1 MHKFVFPEWIQ
12 KIAAAVLETLVPP
25 QPFPPTEEHEFRT
38 AHAKRFLPHRRATLL
53 IALFTWSIFG
63 YWDWLNYQSQLWPYT
78 TEMFVINTAIRLSGA
93 MVIGVCLM
101 LFWAREIHN
110 EKTASGLLLGTATFC
125 SFGVIAM
132 LFVVPTP
139 INYLYYFFGLILIV
153 IFTFNLLYVFSR
165 PLIIQAATTAFFL
178 LASDQIYPI
187 FESNL
192 TAAAFFY
199 YFGFC
204 FFGVSH
210 TVRFE
215 VSERERFIREHM
227 LEEQRQIA
235 DKERFLANKASTRA
249 EQEAKN
255 AQFERKRSVEAMA
268 AAARQREMLI
278 NLLKLKNKE
287 REQFI
292 RAAYHDTMQPLAAI
306 SAQAMMMKRDP
317 SLTSN
322 NKAIEALSEIE
333 RSGRDIGEGMRG
345 IYDLFQWGVH
355 EPKLEVIY
363 VKKLLEEI
371 ERRFAESIKF
381 ANLQFRIRQ
390 SAANDLCGKSDSA
403 MLKRVIENLVSNAI
417 KYTKKGGILLGAVGF
432 RSTLRIDIWDTGIGL
447 TPEQLSKIFEE
458 FYQVDEQSPGIGLG
472 LSIVRLL
479 VERLPEHELG
489 YNSRTSHGSK
499 FSITLPRLDASS
511 RCDEQSLSVKPS
523 TVSLMGVYVILV
535 EDDQNVLNGLRVLF
549 ESFGCLVRAATN
561 LKDIEQLIEDAPDR
575 APDVVISDY
584 RLRNNET
591 GLDVSTLIEVRFN
604 WTTVPIVF
612 YSADFDI
619 PKELLAKPFR
629 YTERKGIELD
639 SLIIKVQE
647 AVLAARTRKD
657 EEILT
662 ISGKSVYRPYQS
674 INLK

>member
-12 KIAAAVLETLVPP
+12 KIAAAVLETLIPP
-25 QPFPPTEEHEFRT
+25 QPFTPIQEQEFRT

-63 YWDWLNYQSQLWPYT
+63 YWDWLNYQSQLWLYT
-78 TEMFVINTAIRLSGA
+78 TETFVINTAIRLSGA
-93 MVIGVCLM
+93 VLIGVCLT
-101 LFWAREIHN
+101 LFWIRDIHD
-110 EKTASGLLLGTATFC
+110 EKVASSLLLGTATFC

-153 IFTFNLLYVFSR
+153 IFTFNLLYVFSK
-165 PLIIQAATTAFFL
+165 PLIIQAAATAFFL

-235 DKERFLANKASTRA
+235 DKERSLANKASTRA

-255 AQFERKRSVEAMA
+255 AQFERKRSVETMA

-306 SAQAMMMKRDP
+306 SVQTMMMKRDP

-355 EPKLEVIY
+355 EPKLEAIY
-363 VKKLLEEI
+363 VEKLLEEI
-371 ERRFAESIKF
+371 EQRFTESVKF
-381 ANLQFRIRQ
+381 ANLQFRIRK
-390 SAANDLCGKSDSA
+390 STVSDLCGKSDSA

-417 KYTKKGGILLGAVGF
+417 KYTKKGGILVGTVSF
-432 RSTLRIDIWDTGIGL
+432 RNTLRIDIWDTGIGITL
-447 TPEQLSKIFEE
+447 EQLSEIFKE

-472 LSIVRLL
+472 LPTVRLL
-479 VERLPEHELG
+479 IERLPGHELS
-489 YNSRTSHGSK
+489 YNSREDHGSR
-499 FSITLPRLDASS
+499 FSITLPRLDASG
-511 RCDEQSLSVKPS
+511 RCDKQPLNLKPS

-535 EDDQNVLNGLRVLF
+535 EDDQNVLNGLRALF
-549 ESFGCLVRAATN
+549 ESFGCLVRVAIN
-561 LKDIEQLIEDAPDR
+561 LTDFKRLIEDAPDR

-584 RLRNNET
+584 RLRSNET
-591 GLDVSTLIEVRFN
+591 GFDVARLIEACFD

-619 PKELLAKPFR
+619 PKELLSKPFR
-629 YTERKGIELD
+629 YTERKGIAVD

-647 AVLAARTRKD
+647 AVSAIHAQKD
-657 EEILT
+657 EEILNYS
-662 ISGKSVYRPYQS
+662 SGKSV
-674 INLK
+674 L

>member
-12 KIAAAVLETLVPP
+12 KIATAVLETLIPP
-25 QPFPPTEEHEFRT
+25 QPFPSAQEQEFRT

-63 YWDWLNYQSQLWPYT
+63 YWDWLNYQSQLWLYT
-78 TEMFVINTAIRLSGA
+78 TETFVINTAIRLFGA
-93 MVIGVCLM
+93 VLIGVCLT
-101 LFWAREIHN
+101 LFWLRDIHD
-110 EKTASGLLLGTATFC
+110 EKVASSLLLGTATFC

-153 IFTFNLLYVFSR
+153 IFTFNLLYVFSK
-165 PLIIQAATTAFFL
+165 PLIIQAAATAFFL

-215 VSERERFIREHM
+215 VSERERFIRERM
-227 LEEQRQIA
+227 LEEQRKIA
-235 DKERFLANKASTRA
+235 DKERFLAHKASTRA

-255 AQFERKRSVEAMA
+255 AQFERKRSVETMA

-322 NKAIEALSEIE
+322 NKAIDALSEIE

-355 EPKLEVIY
+355 EPKLESIY
-363 VKKLLEEI
+363 VEKLLEEI
-371 ERRFAESIKF
+371 EQRFTESVKF
-381 ANLQFRIRQ
+381 ANLQFRIRK
-390 SAANDLCGKSDSA
+390 STVSDLCGKSDYA

-417 KYTKKGGILLGAVGF
+417 KYTRQGGILVGAVSL
-432 RSTLRIDIWDTGIGL
+432 RNTLRIDVWDTGIGITL
-447 TPEQLSKIFEE
+447 EQFSEIFKE

-472 LSIVRLL
+472 LPTVRLL
-479 VERLPEHELG
+479 IERLPGHELG
-489 YNSRTSHGSK
+489 YSSREGHGSK
-499 FSITLPRLDASS
+499 FSITLPRLDATG
-511 RCDEQSLSVKPS
+511 RCDKQPLSLQPL

-535 EDDQNVLNGLRVLF
+535 EDDQNVLTGLRALL
-549 ESFGCLVRAATN
+549 ESFGCLVRVAMN
-561 LKDIEQLIEDAPDR
+561 LKDFKRLIEDAPDR

-591 GLDVSTLIEVRFN
+591 GFDVTRLIEGCFD
-604 WTTVPIVF
+604 WTVVPIVF

-619 PKELLAKPFR
+619 PKELLSKPFR
-629 YTERKGIELD
+629 YIERKGIAVD
-639 SLIIKVQE
+639 SLILKVQE
-647 AVLAARTRKD
+647 AALAARTRKD
-657 EEILT
+657 AEILT
-662 ISGKSVYRPYQS
+662 HYS
-674 INLK
+674 LK